1 MLLGNLQKQ
10 LSAFYETPVEHCV
23 TDFLVTDARLAAALA
38 ADCSAPGNRERLLLR
53 QSGDCLDVSLYI
65 DQGILTALAD
75 ENPYEQLTS
84 NNLNDFLIALEGVSH
99 FNYVLWNAVYEKS
112 VTQLELE
119 LQAEVDKFV
128 TATMLLVDQ
137 GASRALESFHHALFS
152 NVSFDCN
159 LSAQEETRYREA
171 NHYAAK
177 YCDRLSRRFPHRHRE
192 PSFINELRRF
202 YRMPQ
207 NDKIKCIEAGID

>member
-1 MLLGNLQKQ
+1 MLLTRLQHQ
-10 LSAFYETPVEHCV
+10 LSALYETPVEHCIM
-23 TDFLVTDARLAAALA
+23 DFLVTDARLAASLA
-38 ADCSAPGNRERLLLR
+38 ADTSGKQKREQLLLR
-53 QSGDCLDVSLYI
+53 QSDGCLDISIYI
-65 DQGILTALAD
+65 DQDILNALAD
-75 ENPYEQLTS
+75 EDPCERLTA

-99 FNYVLWNAVYEKS
+99 FNYVLWNAVYEKP

-128 TATMLLVDQ
+128 TATTLLFNQ
-137 GASRALESFHHALFS
+137 GAYGAVESFHEALFM
-152 NVSFDCN
+152 NVSFDN
-159 LSAQEETRYREA
+159 ELNKQDEARYRAA

-177 YCDRLSRRFPHRHRE
+177 YCDGLSRRFPRQHRE

-207 NDKIKCIEAGID
+207 NEKIRMIES